1 MNRIMISN
9 AISILLSPFIVAIIL
24 EGFIFEAIP
33 FSAFLIY
40 LIYFICFFPFIA
52 ILYFARASMPLQ
64 LLLCMSVTFLAALCL
79 EWLYFESNDT
89 MLRFLLASLFAGFVY
104 FIVQQL
110 VEKRILSK
118 LSFIE

>member
-9 AISILLSPFIVAIIL
+9 AISILLSPFVAAIIL

-33 FSAFLIY
+33 FSAFLMY

-64 LLLCMSVTFLAALCL
+64 LLLCMGVTFLAALCL
-79 EWLYFESNDT
+79 EWLYFEPNDT
-89 MLRFLLASLFAGFVY
+89 MLLFLLASLFAGFVY